1 MSGPSPLS
9 LTEAATEFVTERHIA
24 TLTTLRHD
32 GSPHVVPVGFTVDQ
46 PAGVVRIITFAGARK
61 VRNVAVPGGR
71 AAVCQ
76 VDGARWITFE
86 GTVRVTDDPATV
98 ALAVEAYAVR
108 YRQPKERVDRVV
120 IEIAVD
126 KVMSNAR
133 LTA

>member
-1 MSGPSPLS
+1 MSRPSPLS

-46 PAGVVRIITFAGARK
+46 PAGVVRVITFSGARK
-61 VRNVAVPGGR
+61 VRNAAAPGGR

-98 ALAVEAYAVR
+98 ALAVEAYAAR
-108 YRQPKERVDRVV
+108 YREPKERVDRVV
-120 IEIAVD
+120 IEIVVD

-133 LTA
+133 LKA